1 MTKFLN
7 GLNGIYEFGEI
18 KKLKRKNMDTITIS
32 LAIISSGFL
41 SVIIAQIS
49 NYYRDIQ
56 MEKRQEKKRL
66 FKIREDTYKEVMK
79 NIDFVY
85 QHVDLTQED
94 VLKKKYK
101 FLENYRLMFLYSG
114 DEIIK
119 EVNNIL
125 DMLAFS
131 CLSDNEEMKKN
142 KNKVACSMI
151 ILRKQIVVDT
161 KLTEKDFKH
170 VI

>member
-1 MTKFLN
+1 
-7 GLNGIYEFGEI
+7 
-18 KKLKRKNMDTITIS
+18 MDTATIS

-56 MEKRQEKKRL
+56 MEERQERKRL
-66 FKIREDTYKEVMK
+66 FKIREDTYKEVMR

-85 QHVDLTQED
+85 HHVDLTQEEI
-94 VLKKKYK
+94 LKKKYK
-101 FLENYRLMFLYSG
+101 FLENYRIMFLYSG

-131 CLSDNEEMKKN
+131 CLNDNEEMIKN
-142 KNKVACSMI
+142 KNKIACSMI
-151 ILRKQIVVDT
+151 ILRKQIVTNT